1 VKRPRPRSAA
11 VGLLATQMFAAAQA
25 SQPAESWRDP
35 SPHQVRRVTVDSTVG
50 LEVLDWGGAG
60 PPLVLLGCYLTAHAY
75 DEFAPKLTDRFH
87 VYGLT
92 RRGIG
97 ESDKPADGYSVQRS
111 VDDLREALDV
121 LRLDRSLL
129 LGTSCAGRVQTMF
142 ASQHPQRLTGLVYLD
157 GASDPLTTAD
167 EYSPSM
173 PDFSGLPRE
182 IEPLSELDKSSFAA
196 YRRATLRSR
205 GFAFPEAELR
215 QVYVANPDGSIGATR
230 LSPVIRQ
237 AITVAARIRPDYT
250 RIRAPVLAMY
260 QAQRS
265 FEEVAARY
273 VIRSDQ
279 ERAVLRQMYDATR
292 AVYALWQRQ
301 LRAAVPTARIVDLP
315 GANVYMFLTHEADVL
330 REVRAFAA
338 TLAPK

>member
-1 VKRPRPRSAA
+1 MNTAPVTLMAGVVTALALDGARAA
-11 VGLLATQMFAAAQA
+11 
-25 SQPAESWRDP
+25 PAPWRDP
-35 SPHQVRRVTVDSTVG
+35 SPHQTRWVTVDSSVR
-50 LEVLDWGGAG
+50 LEVLDWGGTG
-60 PPLVLLGCYLTAHAY
+60 PPLVLLGCYLSAHAY
-75 DEFAPKLTDRFH
+75 DDFAPKLTDRFH
-87 VYGLT
+87 VYGIT

-111 VDDLREALDV
+111 VDDLREVLDA
-121 LRLDRSLL
+121 LRLDRLLL

-142 ASQHPQRLTGLVYLD
+142 AAQHPQRLTGLVYLD
-157 GASDPLTTAD
+157 GASDPLTTAE

-173 PDFSGLPRE
+173 PDFNGLPRE
-182 IEPLSELDKSSFAA
+182 AEPLSGLDKSSFAA
-196 YRRATLRSR
+196 FRRATLRTR

-215 QVYVANPDGSIGATR
+215 QLYIANPDGSMGTTR

-237 AITVAARIRPDYT
+237 AITADARIRPDYT
-250 RIRAPVLAMY
+250 RVRAPVLAIY

-265 FEEVAARY
+265 FEHLAARY
-273 VIRSDQ
+273 IIRSDQ

-301 LRAAVPTARIVDLP
+301 LRAAVPTARIVDVP
-315 GANVYMFLTHEADVL
+315 GANIYMFLTHEADVL

-338 TLAPK
+338 TLTPN

>member
-1 VKRPRPRSAA
+1 MRRSRLRWAA
-11 VGLLATQMFAAAQA
+11 AGLLATLLVAAPAAAQPA
-25 SQPAESWRDP
+25 QPWRDP
-35 SPHQVRRVTVDSTVG
+35 SPHQVRRVTVDSSVE
-50 LEVLDWGGAG
+50 LEVLDWGGSG
-60 PPLVLLGCYLTAHAY
+60 PPLVLLGCYLTAHSY
-75 DEFAPKLTDRFH
+75 DEFAPKLTNQFH
-87 VYGLT
+87 VYGIT

-97 ESDKPADGYSVQRS
+97 ASDKPIDGYSVQRS
-111 VDDLREALDV
+111 VDDLREALD
-121 LRLDRSLL
+121 LLQLDRSLL

-142 ASQHPQRLTGLVYLD
+142 ASQHPQRLIGLIYLD

-173 PDFSGLPRE
+173 PDFSTLPRE
-182 IEPLSELDKSSFAA
+182 AEPLSALDKSSFVA

-215 QVYVANPDGSIGATR
+215 QVYVANPDGSMGASR

-237 AITVAARIRPDYT
+237 AITVDSRIRPDYS
-250 RIRAPVLAMY
+250 RIRAPVLAIY

-265 FEEVAARY
+265 FEDVAARY
-273 VIRSDQ
+273 IVRTDQ

-330 REVRAFAA
+330 REVRAFSAA
-338 TLAPK
+338 AAGK

>member
-1 VKRPRPRSAA
+1 MSAGRVAIATA
-11 VGLLATQMFAAAQA
+11 VLAACGLAAPQA
-25 SQPAESWRDP
+25 SQTLQPWRDP
-35 SPHQVRRVTVDSTVG
+35 SPHQTRWVTVDSSVR
-50 LEVLDWGGAG
+50 LEVLDWGGSG
-60 PPLVLLGCYLTAHAY
+60 PPLVLLGCYLTGHSY
-75 DEFAPKLTDRFH
+75 DEFAPKLTNQFH
-87 VYGLT
+87 VYGIT

-97 ESDKPADGYSVQRS
+97 ASDKPMDGYSVQRS
-111 VDDLREALDV
+111 VDDLREALD
-121 LRLDRSLL
+121 LLQLDRSVL

-142 ASQHPQRLTGLVYLD
+142 ASQHPQRLLGLIYLD

-173 PDFSGLPRE
+173 PDFSTLPRE
-182 IEPLSELDKSSFAA
+182 GEPLSGLDKSSFVA

-215 QVYVANPDGSIGATR
+215 QIYVANPDGSMGASR

-237 AITVAARIRPDYT
+237 AITVDSRIRPDYS
-250 RIRAPVLAMY
+250 RIRAPVLAIY

-265 FEEVAARY
+265 FEDMAARY
-273 VIRSDQ
+273 IVRTDQ

-301 LRAAVPTARIVDLP
+301 LLAAVPTARIVDLP

-338 TLAPK
+338 TLTAK

>member
-1 VKRPRPRSAA
+1 MRMWLRWI
-11 VGLLATQMFAAAQA
+11 AAALVA
-25 SQPAESWRDP
+25 AHVIAVPEALQPAAPWHDP
-35 SPHQVRRVTVDSTVG
+35 SPHETRWVTVDSSVR
-50 LEVLDWGGAG
+50 LEVLDWGGTG
-60 PPLVLLGCYLTAHAY
+60 PPLVLLGCYLSAHSY
-75 DEFAPKLTDRFH
+75 DEFAPKLTNRFH
-87 VYGLT
+87 VYGIT

-97 ESDKPADGYSVQRS
+97 ESDQPAEGYSVQRS
-111 VDDLREALDV
+111 VDDLREALDA

-157 GASDPLTTAD
+157 GASDPLTSAD
-167 EYSPSM
+167 EYSPPM

-182 IEPLSELDKSSFAA
+182 AEPLSELDKSSFAA

-205 GFAFPEAELR
+205 RFAFPEAELR
-215 QVYVANPDGSIGATR
+215 QLYVANPDGSMGATR
-230 LSPVIRQ
+230 LSPTIRH
-237 AITVAARIRPDYT
+237 AITVESRIRPDYT
-250 RIRAPVLAMY
+250 RIRTPVLAIY

-265 FEEVAARY
+265 FDDLAARY
-273 VIRSDQ
+273 IIRSDQ

-292 AVYALWQRQ
+292 AVYTLWQRQ

-338 TLAPK
+338 AIAAK